1 MLLISR
7 WLLFYGGLRCSQ
19 SLFVCSKA
27 DQVIDSME
35 AASLFVIEQLVRRSS
50 IARDLYQHRRHTVAA
65 SYCVSYR
72 QLHHLTYIP
81 TGTFLVNVWAT
92 FEAMK
97 WVKPAYLADLST
109 AITSENL
116 YIALLYIRIPCV
128 LQKSKR
134 LNNWPCK

>member
-1 MLLISR
+1 MAS
-7 WLLFYGGLRCSQ
+7 FYEGRRRLQ

-27 DQVIDSME
+27 DQVIDGME

-72 QLHHLTYIP
+72 QLQHLTYIP

-92 FEAMK
+92 FESIK
-97 WVKPAYLADLST
+97 WVKPAYLADVST
-109 AITSENL
+109 AITTENF
-116 YIALLYIRIPCV
+116 YIVLLYIRIPYV

-134 LNNWPCK
+134 LYNWPCK